1 MLERGYSDDVV
12 WFVDVASRVAE
23 IAKQSLLFNMM
34 ILVASLAW
42 PLKLFQRLRR
52 IVANFTSLM
61 ASKSWTPPPT
71 RLVV

>member
-1 MLERGYSDDVV
+1 MLEHGYSDDVV

-42 PLKLFQRLRR
+42 P
-52 IVANFTSLM
+52 
-61 ASKSWTPPPT
+61 
-71 RLVV
+71 